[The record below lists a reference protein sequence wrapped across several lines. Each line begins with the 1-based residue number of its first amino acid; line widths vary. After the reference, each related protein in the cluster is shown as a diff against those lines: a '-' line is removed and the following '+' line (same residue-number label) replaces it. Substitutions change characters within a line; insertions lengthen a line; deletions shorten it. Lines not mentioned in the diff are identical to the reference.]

1 MGNAFI
7 KIDAA
12 QRANRRYKKMKT
24 GETTKKGLYIGVG
37 AGLVLFALVGLLPG
51 SFIGGVIG
59 LNIAGSIF
67 GLPLAASLMP
77 RIIVAVS
84 MLLGVVLS
92 GVAFVVGGALAGW
105 LIGYV
110 IDAIRASKTM
120 TIGHGHELKAKIK

>member
-1 MGNAFI
+1 
-7 KIDAA
+7 
-12 QRANRRYKKMKT
+12 MKT
-24 GETTKKGLYIGVG
+24 GETAKKGLYAGVG

-59 LNIAGSIF
+59 LNMAGSIF

-77 RIIVAVS
+77 RMIVAAS

-105 LIGYV
+105 LTGYV
-110 IDAIRASKTM
+110 IDDIRANKTM
-120 TIGHGHELKAKIK
+120 TIGHAHTVKVKTK